1 MIGQKI
7 AASSG
12 VSDIERED
20 VQNGAG
26 WTERRDGQ
34 DQPSVP

>member
-1 MIGQKI
+1 MIGQRI

-12 VSDIERED
+12 VSDIVKED
-20 VQNGAG
+20 VQIGAG